1 MARGDVMNV
10 SALDFKLGL
19 RMLRRYPGITAIGT
33 VAMAVAIALG
43 MLYVEGLH
51 QGLHPTLPV
60 AEGDRIVTVRY
71 WDLGKATVEDRSL
84 HDFTI
89 ARTHVKTIEQFGA
102 ALAFT
107 RNLVT
112 ADHQVEPVR
121 GAEVTANAFTLM
133 GMTPLVGRTLTARD
147 EQPAEPLAV
156 VIGERIWTTRFERD
170 PSVVGQSVK
179 VGTADATI
187 VGVMPER
194 FGFPVNQRLWLPLR
208 ADGSLLAPRTGPAIS
223 LFGRLAPG
231 VSLRQA
237 QAEFDGIAAELAA
250 TNREAYKNLQPRVVG
265 YGTPPL
271 EGDTAMIKNV
281 LYAANTFFLLLLAVI
296 CTNVATLVFART
308 ATRAWEVAVRNALG
322 ASRGRIVAQL
332 FTEALVLTALAAGLG
347 IALAKL
353 ALRWGVNGIGRD
365 VLPFWI
371 TDSLSPTTLLY
382 AGLLTVVAAVIVGVL
397 PALRVT
403 RLNVQDGLR
412 REQAASTNLRFGGVW
427 TTVIVAQVAITV
439 ASIPLAAVLV
449 TASNRFGQR
458 AEAVGADRYL
468 TAAMVFERQRAF
480 ERQEQEADAEVTAA
494 RGRAS
499 LAELERR
506 LRAEPGVEQVAFA
519 DRLPVMDTSKCG
531 VEVDTAT
538 GAPTTG
544 LRGSTL
550 AHVSP
555 GFFAAF
561 GSAVVAGRNFS
572 PVDLER
578 RNVVIVNQSFTH
590 LVFGDHNPVGQR
602 IRITHSEEDG
612 AVADDGWYEVVGIVR
627 DIGWQMPEPSEQAAI
642 YHPALLQPG
651 TNVSVAVRVHDPIRF
666 ASRLRVLAN
675 AVNPEMQL
683 TDVQLLTDV
692 GGRGATLTWTVTY
705 VAGVISLLVL
715 LLSASGIHALM
726 SFIVTRRTRE
736 IGIRVAL
743 GSPPIRIVFGIFTPA
758 FLQVALGIL
767 AGSAVVALK
776 IDFGSLTQVLMLIG
790 ADVVMLI
797 AALVACTLPLRRA
810 LRINPTDALRA
821 EA

>member
-1 MARGDVMNV
+1 MNV
-10 SALDFKLGL
+10 SALDFTLGL

-43 MLYVEGLH
+43 MLYVEGLTK
-51 QGLHPTLPV
+51 GLHPTLPV
-60 AEGDRIVTVRY
+60 ANGDRIVTVRY
-71 WDLGKATVEDRSL
+71 WDIGKRTVEERSL
-84 HDFTI
+84 HAF
-89 ARTHVKTIEQFGA
+89 AMLRTNVKTIEQFGA
-102 ALAFT
+102 VLVFT

-112 ADHQVEPVR
+112 EDYQVEPVR

-156 VIGERIWTTRFERD
+156 VIGEQLWTTRFARD
-170 PSVVGQSVK
+170 PSTVGRSVK

-187 VGVMPER
+187 VGVMPAR

-208 ADGSLLAPRTGPAIS
+208 TDGSLLAPRTGPPVT

-231 VSLRQA
+231 VSQRQA
-237 QAEFDGIAAELAA
+237 QAELDGMTAGLAP
-250 TNREAYKNLQPRVVG
+250 TNREAYKNLQPWVVG

-271 EGDTAMIKNV
+271 EGDTPMIRNV

-308 ATRAWEVAVRNALG
+308 ATRGWEVCVRNALG

-332 FTEALVLTALAAGLG
+332 FTEALVLTAVAAGLG
-347 IALAKL
+347 TALAKL
-353 ALRWGVNGIGRD
+353 ALRWGVRDIGGD

-371 TDSLSPTTLLY
+371 TDSLSTTTLLY
-382 AGLLTVVAAVIVGVL
+382 AGLLTLVAAVIVGVL

-412 REQAASTNLRFGGVW
+412 REQAASANLRFGGVW
-427 TTVIVAQVAITV
+427 TTVIVVQVAITV

-449 TASNRFGQR
+449 IASNRFGQR
-458 AEAVGADRYL
+458 AEGVGADRYL
-468 TAAMVFERQRAF
+468 TAVVAF
-480 ERQEQEADAEVTAA
+480 ERQEQEGDAAARAA

-519 DRLPVMDTSKCG
+519 DRLPVMDTSKYSI
-531 VEVDTAT
+531 EVDTDT

-544 LRGSTL
+544 LRFSTFT
-550 AHVSP
+550 HVSP

-578 RNVVIVNQSFTH
+578 GNVLIVNQSFTR
-590 LVFGDHNPVGQR
+590 LVFGDRNPVGQR
-602 IRITHSEEDG
+602 IRIAHGEIG
-612 AVADDGWYEVVGIVR
+612 AVADDGWYEVVGMVR
-627 DIGWQMPEPSEQAAI
+627 DIGWQMPEPSEQAAM

-651 TNVSVAVRVHDPIRF
+651 TNVSVAVQVHDPMGF
-666 ASRLRVLAN
+666 APRLRVLAN
-675 AVNPEMQL
+675 AVDAEMQL
-683 TDVQLLTDV
+683 TDVQRLTDV
-692 GGRGATLTWTVTY
+692 GGRGAMLTWTVTY
-705 VAGVISLLVL
+705 VAGVVSFLVL
-715 LLSASGIHALM
+715 LLSASGIHGLM
-726 SFIVTRRTRE
+726 SFIVARRTRE

-743 GSPPIRIVFGIFTPA
+743 GAPPLRIVSGIFMRA

-767 AGSAVVALK
+767 AGSIVVALK
-776 IDFGSLTQVLMLIG
+776 IDFGSVTQVLMLAG
-790 ADVVMLI
+790 ADAIMLT
-797 AALVACTLPLRRA
+797 AGLVACTLPLRRA
-810 LRINPTDALRA
+810 LRIDPTAALRA

>member
-1 MARGDVMNV
+1 MNV
-10 SALDFKLGL
+10 STLDFKLGL
-19 RMLRRYPGITAIGT
+19 RMLRRYPGITAIGV

-43 MLYVEGLH
+43 MLYFEGLTK
-51 QGLHPTLPV
+51 GLHPTLPV
-60 AEGDRIVTVRY
+60 ANGDRIVTVRY
-71 WDLGKATVEDRSL
+71 WDIGRRTVEERSL
-84 HDFTI
+84 YDF
-89 ARTHVKTIEQFGA
+89 AMSRTNMKTIEQFGA
-102 ALAFT
+102 ALVFT
-107 RNLVT
+107 RNVVT
-112 ADHQVEPVR
+112 EDHQVEPVR

-147 EQPAEPLAV
+147 EHPMEPLAV
-156 VIGERIWTTRFERD
+156 VIGERLWTTRFARD
-170 PSVVGQSVK
+170 PSVIGRSVK

-208 ADGSLLAPRTGPAIS
+208 AEGSLLSPRTGPPVSI
-223 LFGRLAPG
+223 FGRLAPG
-231 VSLRQA
+231 VSLPQA
-237 QAEFDGIAAELAA
+237 QAEIDGIAAGLAA
-250 TNREAYKNLQPRVVG
+250 TNREAYRNLQPRVVA

-271 EGDTAMIKNV
+271 EGDTPMIANV
-281 LYAANTFFLLLLAVI
+281 LYAANTFFLLLLGVI

-347 IALAKL
+347 TALAKL
-353 ALRWGVNGIGRD
+353 ALRWGVRDIGGD

-382 AGLLTVVAAVIVGVL
+382 AGLLTLVATVIVGVL
-397 PALRVT
+397 PALRVS
-403 RLNVQDGLR
+403 RLNVQDALR
-412 REQAASTNLRFGGVW
+412 REHAATANLRFGGVW
-427 TTVIVAQVAITV
+427 TTVIIVQVAITV

-449 TASNRFGQR
+449 TASNRFSQR
-458 AEAVGADRYL
+458 AEGVGADRYL
-468 TAAMVFERQRAF
+468 TAAVVF
-480 ERQEQEADAEVTAA
+480 ERQEQEADAAAAAA
-494 RGRAS
+494 RGRRS

-519 DRLPVMDTSKCG
+519 DRLPVMDTSKCS
-531 VEVDTAT
+531 VEVDSAT
-538 GAPTTG
+538 GAPATG
-544 LRGSTL
+544 LRVSTL
-550 AHVSP
+550 AHVSS

-561 GSAVVAGRNFS
+561 GSAVLAGRDFT
-572 PVDLER
+572 PADLER
-578 RNVVIVNQSFTH
+578 GKVVIVNQSFTH
-590 LVFGDHNPVGQR
+590 LVFGDHNPIGQR
-602 IRITHSEEDG
+602 IRLAHSEEDG

-651 TNVSVAVRVHDPIRF
+651 TNVSVAVQVHDPMGF
-666 ASRLRVLAN
+666 APRLRVLAN
-675 AVNPEMQL
+675 AVDPEMQL
-683 TDVQLLTDV
+683 TDVQRLTHV
-692 GGRGATLTWTVTY
+692 GGRGAMLTWTLTY
-705 VAGVISLLVL
+705 VAGVVSFLVL

-726 SFIVTRRTRE
+726 SFIVARRTRE

-743 GSPPIRIVFGIFTPA
+743 GAPPLRIVSGIFMRA

-767 AGSAVVALK
+767 AGSIVVALK
-776 IDFGSLTQVLMLIG
+776 IDFGSVTQVLMLAG
-790 ADVVMLI
+790 ADAIMLT
-797 AALVACTLPLRRA
+797 AGLVACALPLRRA